1 MTPGQVHDP
10 ATEMLPVTR
19 HFIADVFLPC
29 PQNAMPLSAA
39 IFKSEEK
46 NPTPQC
52 PPRLD
57 VQTIQPVLWSRMPS
71 SFLKVE
77 TERVS
82 ERHGWVVQCLEPL
95 QMMALHIP
103 EENRYWRGPQRRG
116 HYWEA
121 RKLQRGTMS
130 FCSGP

>member
-1 MTPGQVHDP
+1 MGQY
-10 ATEMLPVTR
+10 LR
-19 HFIADVFLPC
+19 ISVFYMCSSLLHMPSC
-29 PQNAMPLSAA
+29 LAQTALPLSAA

-46 NPTPQC
+46 NPAPQC

-95 QMMALHIP
+95 QMMALYIP
-103 EENRYWRGPQRRG
+103 EENR
-116 HYWEA
+116 
-121 RKLQRGTMS
+121 
-130 FCSGP
+130 

>member
-1 MTPGQVHDP
+1 
-10 ATEMLPVTR
+10 
-19 HFIADVFLPC
+19 
-29 PQNAMPLSAA
+29 MPLSAA
-39 IFKSEEK
+39 IFKSEER
-46 NPTPQC
+46 NPVPQC

-57 VQTIQPVLWSRMPS
+57 VQTITPVLWSRMPN

-103 EENRYWRGPQRRG
+103 EENRYISKELELEDIKTRVG
-116 HYWEA
+116 YY
-121 RKLQRGTMS
+121 LLS
-130 FCSGP
+130 CLL

>member
-1 MTPGQVHDP
+1 MLAKPLEVPGHICLSLLYTNPVGYRGP
-10 ATEMLPVTR
+10 AAETLCIARVFPPGCLPALAQT
-19 HFIADVFLPC
+19 AL
-29 PQNAMPLSAA
+29 PLSAA

-46 NPTPQC
+46 NPVPQC

-103 EENRYWRGPQRRG
+103 EENR
-116 HYWEA
+116 
-121 RKLQRGTMS
+121 
-130 FCSGP
+130 